1 VKEVRLLEEGGNV
14 KKINM
19 FIQKGNPIPVTSCG
33 RRRLERI
40 NSIYKKT
47 PSRKPGKLKI
57 KKK

>member
-1 VKEVRLLEEGGNV
+1 
-14 KKINM
+14 M